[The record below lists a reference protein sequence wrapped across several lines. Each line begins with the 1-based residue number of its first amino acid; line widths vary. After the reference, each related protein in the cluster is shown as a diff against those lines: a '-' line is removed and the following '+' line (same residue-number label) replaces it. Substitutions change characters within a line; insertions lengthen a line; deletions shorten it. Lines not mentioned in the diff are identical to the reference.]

1 MYFPYLR
8 GKQYELLALR
18 ESISFIDKKKI
29 VPIIEPVRTNTT
41 SLKTAIA
48 VLAKVGIELQVIVN
62 PEVGDFKHNN
72 AGLLAFV
79 DSLIQGGASTL
90 IPTFLIS
97 NDTEFLRVRAI
108 IETRGYN
115 ISGYSLIHLNKVNDL
130 NQLKEFTD
138 ATNCKYNTVQIAHLF
153 TIRRKLSRNI
163 CMLNDYFNRQSK
175 NTEYINIP
183 FEVFSSDYLYYDDEG
198 CLAFSDYQAIGKDY
212 SEGGGA
218 AYAVAIH
225 LTFKDVD
232 KEDIQIGHFV
242 SDSNDGP
249 ENPALKF
256 FEALEKLI
264 DFAEKKNI
272 DSLGIRKFR
281 EYHYNQGY
289 PGLGVVKKLSIMHHI
304 ELVQSLI

>member
-18 ESISFIDKKKI
+18 ESISFISKEKI
-29 VPIIEPVRTNTT
+29 VPIIEPVRTNTA
-41 SLKTAIA
+41 SLKTAITI
-48 VLAKVGIELQVIVN
+48 LAKVGIELQIILN

-72 AGLLAFV
+72 GGLLAFV
-79 DSLIQGGASTL
+79 DSLIQGGVSNL

-97 NDTEFLRVRAI
+97 NDAEFLRVKAI
-108 IETRGYN
+108 IETQGYN
-115 ISGYSLIHLNKVNDL
+115 NSGYSLIHLNKVNDL
-130 NQLKEFTD
+130 DQIKEFTD
-138 ATNCKYNTVQIAHLF
+138 GTNCKYNIVQIAHLF
-153 TIRRKLSRNI
+153 TIRRKLSGNI

-183 FEVFSSDYLYYDDEG
+183 FEVFSSDYIYYHEER
-198 CLAFSDYQAIGKDY
+198 CVAFSDYQAIGKDY

-232 KEDIQIGHFV
+232 KEDIQIAHFV

-264 DFAEKKNI
+264 DFADEKNI
-272 DSLGIRKFR
+272 DSLAIRKLR
-281 EYHYNQGY
+281 GYYDNQGY

-304 ELVQSLI
+304 ELVQGLI

>member
-18 ESISFIDKKKI
+18 ESISFIDKDKI
-29 VPIIEPVRTNTT
+29 VPIIEPVRTNIA

-48 VLAKVGIELQVIVN
+48 VLAKVEIGLQIILN

-72 AGLLAFV
+72 SGLIQFV
-79 DSLIQGGASTL
+79 DSLIKGGLSNL

-97 NDTEFLRVRAI
+97 NDAEFYKVKTI
-108 IETRGYN
+108 IEERGYN
-115 ISGYSLIHLNKVNDL
+115 KSGYSLIHLNKINDL
-130 NQLKEFTD
+130 EQLKAFTD
-138 ATNCKYNTVQIAHLF
+138 ATNCKYNIVQIAHLF
-153 TIRRKLSRNI
+153 TIRRKLSGNI
-163 CMLNDYFNRQSK
+163 CMLNDYFNRQAK
-175 NTEYINIP
+175 NTEYIKIP
-183 FEVFSSDYLYYDDEG
+183 FEVFSSDYLYYHEEG
-198 CLAFSDYQAIGKDY
+198 CVAFSDYQAIGKDY

-225 LTFKDVD
+225 LTFKDAD
-232 KEDIQIGHFV
+232 NEDIQIAHFV
-242 SDSNDGP
+242 SDNNDGP

-256 FEALEKLI
+256 FEALKKLI
-264 DFAEKKNI
+264 DFADEKNI

-281 EYHYNQGY
+281 EYHDNQGY

-304 ELVQSLI
+304 ELVQGLI

>member
-29 VPIIEPVRTNTT
+29 VPIIEPVRTNPA

-48 VLAKVGIELQVIVN
+48 VLTKVGIEMQVILN
-62 PEVGDFKHNN
+62 PDVGDFKHNN
-72 AGLLAFV
+72 GGLLALV
-79 DSLIQGGASTL
+79 NSLIKGGVSNL
-90 IPTFLIS
+90 IPAFLIS
-97 NDTEFLRVRAI
+97 NDAEFLKVRAT
-108 IETRGYN
+108 IETHGYDH
-115 ISGYSLIHLNKVNDL
+115 SGYSLIHLNKVNDL
-130 NQLKEFTD
+130 VQFKEFTD
-138 ATNCKYNTVQIAHLF
+138 ATNCKYNIVQIAHLF
-153 TIRRKLSRNI
+153 TIRRKLSGNI

-183 FEVFSSDYLYYDDEG
+183 VEVFSSDYLYYDEEG
-198 CLAFSDYQAIGKDY
+198 CVAFSDYQTIGKDY

-225 LTFKDVD
+225 LTFKDID
-232 KEDIQIGHFV
+232 KEDIQIAHFV
-242 SDSNDGP
+242 SDSNEGP

-264 DFAEKKNI
+264 DFANKKNI
-272 DSLGIRKFR
+272 DSLAIRKFR
-281 EYHYNQGY
+281 EYYDNQGY
-289 PGLGVVKKLSIMHHI
+289 PGLGVVKKLSIMNHI
-304 ELVQSLI
+304 ELVQGLI